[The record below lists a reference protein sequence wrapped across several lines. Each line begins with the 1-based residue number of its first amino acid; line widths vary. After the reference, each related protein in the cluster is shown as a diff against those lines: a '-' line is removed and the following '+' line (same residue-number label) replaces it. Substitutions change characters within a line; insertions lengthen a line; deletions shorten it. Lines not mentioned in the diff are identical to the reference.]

1 MTKIDIYAM
10 IPGAGEQTWTIWTS
24 NVSKECA
31 KIQACL
37 KEHKLYQTDNVIMS
51 VDPSFNNCSTLLE
64 VALKMMGI
72 RRLISTVLCPI
83 GEKKALLKRF
93 ANVMVA
99 RCMVRMKNCRHHTIA
114 N

>member
-51 VDPSFNNCSTLLE
+51 VDPSFNNCSTLLINPKYITL
-64 VALKMMGI
+64 VAVDDHVNSWTYTKDAI
-72 RRLISTVLCPI
+72 ESSAI
-83 GEKKALLKRF
+83 KKEG
-93 ANVMVA
+93 
-99 RCMVRMKNCRHHTIA
+99 
-114 N
+114 

>member
-24 NVSKECA
+24 DVSKECA

-51 VDPSFNNCSTLLE
+51 VDPSFNNCSTLLINPKYITL
-64 VALKMMGI
+64 VAVDDHVVPWTYSKAEIDAGADKN
-72 RRLISTVLCPI
+72 
-83 GEKKALLKRF
+83 EKE
-93 ANVMVA
+93 ND
-99 RCMVRMKNCRHHTIA
+99 
-114 N
+114 